1 MKLSRSRQV
10 ENPGL
15 LNTVIFAIIKV
26 PFCCA
31 CPSVASFFHRRP
43 ICRIRNFSE
52 DSPICRARNC
62 SEDSPICR
70 IRDFSEDSPICRT
83 RDFWGGCPICRTRDF
98 PLDVPAKTDERSL
111 ARRIAV
117 RNLWGKLL
125 FGFYFSKTD
134 RAREQNNR
142 DASRPDT
149 FKKHLSFSFR
159 LNKILYWTCISIK
172 A

>member
-52 DSPICRARNC
+52 DSL
-62 SEDSPICR
+62 ICR

-83 RDFWGGCPICRTRDF
+83 RDF
-98 PLDVPAKTDERSL
+98 PLDVPAKTVERSL
-111 ARRIAV
+111 ARRIAA

-134 RAREQNNR
+134 RAREQSNR
-142 DASRPDT
+142 DASRPET
-149 FKKHLSFSFR
+149 FKKHLSFSFD

-172 A
+172 YKLA